1 VNLASPRCVACQQP
15 ARTARRFPDCRAPVH
30 PRCQAGH
37 ACARKQARVAALAA
51 EAEARLVGYRV
62 TLTLEV
68 DAARGSPASW
78 DWRSR
83 LGLRPPERV
92 AAEVTLRDPGSH
104 PSRSG
109 E

>member
-1 VNLASPRCVACQQP
+1 VACQQP
-15 ARTARRFPDCRAPVH
+15 ARAARRCPDCRAPVH

-37 ACARKQARVAALAA
+37 ACARKQARVAALEA

-62 TLTLEV
+62 TLTLEI
-68 DAARGSPASW
+68 DAARGSPDSW
-78 DWRSR
+78 DWSSR
-83 LGLRPPERV
+83 LALRPPERV
-92 AAEVTLRDPGSH
+92 AAEVTRLRETNSH